1 MKKQTISFIIL
12 TLFAFALVFA
22 PPAFADSSYVVQ
34 PGDTLYKIA
43 VQYGVTMQ
51 EIANA
56 NGIWNYDH
64 IEVGQTL
71 IIPGADSAPAAVGVA
86 GSYVVQPGDTLFR
99 VAYNYGLQ
107 TSSVAQANGITN
119 FDHIEVG
126 QTLVIPAS
134 DGAAQAVSASSTQA
148 VSPPT
153 APQPQPAPNYG
164 ARWIDVNLST
174 QMLTAYEGDRPVMTT
189 AVSTGTYLYPTVTGQ
204 FAVYLRHQSQTMNGY
219 LLGYDYYLPDVPYVM
234 YFYRGFALHGTYWHN
249 NFGTP
254 MSHGCVNMPT
264 DKAQWIYNWSDYG
277 TLVNVHY

>member
-1 MKKQTISFIIL
+1 MKKQYASLFLIII
-12 TLFAFALVFA
+12 FALALAFSPAVFA
-22 PPAFADSSYVVQ
+22 DTSYVVQ

-51 EIANA
+51 EIAGA

-71 IIPGADSAPAAVGVA
+71 IIPGADSAPIA
-86 GSYVVQPGDTLFR
+86 GGTATSYVVQPGDTLFR
-99 VAYNYGLQ
+99 VAYNHGLQ
-107 TSSVAQANGITN
+107 TSTVAQANGITN
-119 FDHIEVG
+119 FDHIYAG
-126 QTLVIPAS
+126 QTLTIPAS
-134 DGAAQAVSASSTQA
+134 DNASVANPPPQA
-148 VSPPT
+148 P
-153 APQPQPAPNYG
+153 APNPQPAPNYG

-174 QMLTAYEGDRPVMTT
+174 QTLTAYEGDVPVMTT

-204 FAVYLRHQSQTMNGY
+204 FSIYLRHQSQDMNGY
-219 LLGYDYYLPDVPYVM
+219 LLGYDYYLPGVPYVM

-254 MSHGCVNMPT
+254 MSHGCVNLPT

>member
-1 MKKQTISFIIL
+1 MVLSL
-12 TLFAFALVFA
+12 LFV
-22 PPAFADSSYVVQ
+22 PAVYADTSYVVQ

-43 VQYGVTMQ
+43 VQHGVTMQ

-64 IEVGQTL
+64 IEVGQVLT
-71 IIPGADSAPAAVGVA
+71 IPGAESVPTTGGAAT
-86 GSYVVQPGDTLFR
+86 SYVVQPGDTLFR
-99 VAYNYGLQ
+99 VAYNHGLQ
-107 TSSVAQANGITN
+107 TSTVAQANGITN
-119 FDHIEVG
+119 FDHIYVG
-126 QTLVIPAS
+126 QLLTIPAS
-134 DGAAQAVSASSTQA
+134 DN
-148 VSPPT
+148 
-153 APQPQPAPNYG
+153 APIANPQTPATNPAPATTYG
-164 ARWIDVNLST
+164 ARWIDVNLTT
-174 QMLTAYEGDRPVMTT
+174 QTLTAYEGDVPVMTT

-204 FAVYLRHQSQTMNGY
+204 FNIYLRHQSQTMNGY

-277 TLVNVHY
+277 TVVNVHY

>member
-1 MKKQTISFIIL
+1 MKKQNTRLFIFIL
-12 TLFAFALVFA
+12 CILSLLAA
-22 PPAFADSSYVVQ
+22 PAVFADSSYVVQ

-43 VQYGVTMQ
+43 VQHGVTMQ
-51 EIANA
+51 AIADA

-64 IEVGQTL
+64 IEVGQAL
-71 IIPGADSAPAAVGVA
+71 VIPGVESVPVSGGTAT
-86 GSYVVQPGDTLFR
+86 SYVVQPGDTLFR
-99 VAYNYGLQ
+99 IAYNHGLQ
-107 TSSVAQANGITN
+107 TSTVAQANGITN

-126 QTLVIPAS
+126 QTLTIPAN
-134 DGAAQAVSASSTQA
+134 DSAPAPTNPQ
-148 VSPPT
+148 PP
-153 APQPQPAPNYG
+153 APQPQPAPNLG
-164 ARWIDVNLST
+164 ARWVDVNLST
-174 QMLTAYEGDRPVMTT
+174 QTLTAYEGDVPVMTT

-204 FAVYLRHQSQTMNGY
+204 FNIYLRHESQTMNGY

>member
-1 MKKQTISFIIL
+1 MKKQRIRLLLLI
-12 TLFAFALVFA
+12 LFALSLAVV
-22 PPAFADSSYVVQ
+22 PAVFADSSYVVQ

-51 EIANA
+51 EIADA

-64 IEVGQTL
+64 IEVGQL
-71 IIPGADSAPAAVGVA
+71 LVIPGADSIPAAVDA
-86 GSYVVQPGDTLFR
+86 ATTYVVQPGDTLFR
-99 VAYNYGLQ
+99 IAYNHGLQ
-107 TSSVAQANGITN
+107 TSAVAQANGITN
-119 FDHIEVG
+119 FDYVYTG
-126 QTLVIPAS
+126 QTLIIPAS
-134 DGAAQAVSASSTQA
+134 DGAATSNPQS
-148 VSPPT
+148 SPPS
-153 APQPQPAPNYG
+153 PQTQPAPNYG

-174 QMLTAYEGDRPVMTT
+174 QTLTAYEGDAPVMTT
-189 AVSTGTYLYPTVTGQ
+189 AVSSGTYLYPTVTGQ
-204 FAVYLRHQSQTMNGY
+204 FAIYLRYQSQTMNGY

-264 DKAQWIYNWSDYG
+264 DKAQWLYNWSDYG

>member
-1 MKKQTISFIIL
+1 MKKQRIFSIIIAIVAL
-12 TLFAFALVFA
+12 TLTFAPAVFA
-22 PPAFADSSYVVQ
+22 DTSYVVQ

-43 VQYGVTMQ
+43 VQHGVTMQ
-51 EIANA
+51 EIATV

-64 IEVGQTL
+64 IEVGQVLT
-71 IIPGADSAPAAVGVA
+71 IPGADSVPVTGDI
-86 GSYVVQPGDTLFR
+86 STNYVVQPGDTLFR
-99 VAYNYGLQ
+99 VAYNHGLQ
-107 TSSVAQANGITN
+107 TSTVAQANGITN
-119 FDHIEVG
+119 YDHIYAG
-126 QTLVIPAS
+126 QTLIIPAS
-134 DGAAQAVSASSTQA
+134 DNASVANPQPQ
-148 VSPPT
+148 PP
-153 APQPQPAPNYG
+153 ANSPQPAPNYG
-164 ARWIDVNLST
+164 ARWVDVNLTT
-174 QMLTAYEGDRPVMTT
+174 QILTAYEGDVPVMTT

-204 FAVYLRHQSQTMNGY
+204 FNIYLRHQSQTMNGY

>member
-1 MKKQTISFIIL
+1 MKKQQIIIIIIAIVAL
-12 TLFAFALVFA
+12 TLTFAPAVFA
-22 PPAFADSSYVVQ
+22 DTSYVVQ

-43 VQYGVTMQ
+43 VQHGVTMQ
-51 EIANA
+51 EIASA

-64 IEVGQTL
+64 IEVGQVLT
-71 IIPGADSAPAAVGVA
+71 IPGADAVPVTGAV
-86 GSYVVQPGDTLFR
+86 STNYVVQPGDTLFR
-99 VAYNYGLQ
+99 VAYNHGLQ
-107 TSSVAQANGITN
+107 TSTVAQANGITN
-119 FDHIEVG
+119 YDHIYAG
-126 QTLVIPAS
+126 QTLIIPAS
-134 DGAAQAVSASSTQA
+134 DNASVANPQPQPSAAS
-148 VSPPT
+148 
-153 APQPQPAPNYG
+153 PQPAPNYG
-164 ARWIDVNLST
+164 ARWIDVNLTT
-174 QMLTAYEGDRPVMTT
+174 QILTAYEGDVPVMTT

-204 FAVYLRHQSQTMNGY
+204 FNIYLRHQSQTMNGY

>member
-1 MKKQTISFIIL
+1 MKKSYASIS
-12 TLFAFALVFA
+12 LFAVLAFLLLFA
-22 PPAFADSSYVVQ
+22 PTVLADTSYVVK

-43 VQYGVTMQ
+43 VQHGLTMQ
-51 EIANA
+51 EIAEA

-64 IEVGQTL
+64 IEVGQL
-71 IIPGADSAPAAVGVA
+71 LVIPGIDVAPAVSSGATT
-86 GSYVVQPGDTLFR
+86 YVVQRGDTLFR
-99 VAYNYGLQ
+99 IAANHGLQ
-107 TSSVAQANGITN
+107 TSTVAQANGITN
-119 FDHIEVG
+119 FDRIYAG
-126 QTLVIPAS
+126 QTLTIPAG
-134 DGAAQAVSASSTQA
+134 DNVPAANSQPQPV
-148 VSPPT
+148 
-153 APQPQPAPNYG
+153 APSPQPAPNYG

-174 QMLTAYEGDRPVMTT
+174 QTLTAYEGDVPVMTT

-204 FAVYLRHQSQTMNGY
+204 FSIYVRHQSQTMNGY

>member
-1 MKKQTISFIIL
+1 MKKSRISL
-12 TLFAFALVFA
+12 LLFVLLALCLVFA
-22 PPAFADSSYVVQ
+22 PAVFADTSYVVQ

-43 VQYGVTMQ
+43 VQHGVTMQ
-51 EIANA
+51 EIANV

-64 IEVGQTL
+64 IEVGQVL
-71 IIPGADSAPAAVGVA
+71 VIPGAAAAPTVGSAAT
-86 GSYVVQPGDTLFR
+86 SYVVQPGDTLFR
-99 VAYNYGLQ
+99 IATNHGLH
-107 TSSVAQANGITN
+107 TSTVAQANGITN
-119 FDHIEVG
+119 FDRIYSG
-126 QTLVIPAS
+126 QTLTIPAS
-134 DGAAQAVSASSTQA
+134 NTVPVSNPQPQAA
-148 VSPPT
+148 
-153 APQPQPAPNYG
+153 APNPQPAPNYG

-174 QMLTAYEGDRPVMTT
+174 QTLTAYEGDVPVMTT

-204 FAVYLRHQSQTMNGY
+204 FSIYVRHQSQTMNGY